1 MIITEANYSIADINK
16 QLNDEQMVYD
26 NPIQRP
32 EGQWD
37 NESKSLLIASIL
49 QKYPIPDIYVQIEDR
64 DGSKARVRSILDGKQ
79 RVTIIHSFINNE
91 FRLTPVIM
99 DGLTIDDRIYDLGN
113 YTFDRL
119 DDDLKIALLSSTL
132 RFVLVEDATDEEI
145 EEMFNRLNNGRP
157 LSLVQR
163 AKSKLGINIS
173 KWLRPLFE
181 HEFIMNRSGLSRAQM
196 KNEDNLKVIVHL
208 FMVLDKKYEMR
219 SMTPK
224 VTTGYME
231 ELKARYPKENTYF
244 DDIHDRI
251 LHGLDYALEATEGI
265 PISTITK
272 PVHLPMLILMA
283 INANE
288 KDYTK
293 VAFGSWVSYF
303 NDSIKTSV
311 ISDLYASPIR
321 EYIQYTGQGTTQ
333 KVKFEGRITEME
345 RSMKAYMKNYG
356 KENG

>member
-16 QLNDEQMVYD
+16 QLNEGQMVYD

-49 QKYPIPDIYVQIEDR
+49 QKYPVPDIYVQIEER
-64 DGSKARVRSILDGKQ
+64 EGSSKRVRSILDGKQ
-79 RVTIIHSFINNE
+79 RITILHSFVNNE
-91 FRLTPVIM
+91 FKLTPVIM
-99 DGLTIDDRIYDLGN
+99 DGLSIEGKVYDLGN

-119 DDDLKIALLSSTL
+119 DENLKISLLSSTL
-132 RFVLVEDATDEEI
+132 RFILVEDATDEEI

-173 KWLRPLFE
+173 KWLRPLFQ
-181 HEFIMNRSGLSRAQM
+181 HEFIMDRTGLSKAQM
-196 KNEDNLKVIVHL
+196 ANEDNLKIIIHL
-208 FMVLDKKYEMR
+208 FMILDKKYDIK
-219 SMTPK
+219 SMTPTI
-224 VTTGYME
+224 TTNYME
-231 ELKARYPKENTYF
+231 ELRSRYSEESAYF

-251 LHGLDYALEATEGI
+251 LHGLDYILEATDGI

-272 PVHLPMLILMA
+272 LVHLPMLILMA
-283 INANE
+283 IIANE
-288 KDYTK
+288 NDYTK

-303 NDSIKTSV
+303 NDSIKMSV
-311 ISDLYASPIR
+311 ISDLDSSPIR
-321 EYIQYTGQGTTQ
+321 DYIQYMGQGTTQ
-333 KVKFEGRITEME
+333 KVKFEGRIIEME
-345 RSMKAYMKNYG
+345 KSMKEYMKEYG
-356 KENG
+356 KENE